1 MHRHIQSLLL
11 IVVACAGLTA
21 AESPKLK
28 VGMIHWIAFSTVN
41 VADAK
46 GFWKEQGLDVQVT
59 NFGSNQE
66 LNAALEGKGIQI
78 AIDMHGSW
86 VGMIQDGIPLTL
98 LAETDWSNGGDKI
111 IAKEGFDP
119 KTIKGKK
126 IGVYLDKPSVTYF
139 LDRWLK
145 TQGLGLAD
153 VEAIEVE
160 PKPMTDN
167 FIAGSFPV
175 IVNYDPEAIRAERE
189 GKGQVV
195 ATSKTFPG
203 VIPEGFVART
213 DVLAGIP
220 LETQIKFFK
229 GVVKAAAWIKD
240 DANRAEWYKILNAK
254 TFEGESPYSDADL
267 KQMSEAVTIHDETT
281 SLERNRDGGG
291 LQQYLD
297 DLAAFLKAQS
307 KLKKPFGAK
316 DLVDNRAILAALKH

>member
-1 MHRHIQSLLL
+1 MHRCLFLLILLL
-11 IVVACAGLTA
+11 ASAGANA
-21 AESPKLK
+21 AEQPTLK

-41 VADAK
+41 VAEAK
-46 GFWKEQGLDVQVT
+46 GFWKEQGLDVQVV

-66 LNAALEGKGIQI
+66 LNAALEGKGIQL
-78 AIDMHGSW
+78 AIDMAGSW
-86 VGMIQDGIPLTL
+86 VGMLQDGVPLTL

-111 IAKEGFDP
+111 IAKPGFDP
-119 KTIKGKK
+119 KTLKGKK
-126 IGVYLDKPSVTYF
+126 IGVYLDKPSVTFF

-203 VIPEGFVART
+203 IIPEGFVART
-213 DVLAGIP
+213 DVLAGIS

-229 GVVKAAAWIKD
+229 GVVKAAAWIKN

-254 TFEGESPYSDADL
+254 TFEGEPPYSDADL
-267 KQMSEAVTIHDETT
+267 KQMAEAVTIHDEAT

-291 LQQYLD
+291 LQTYLNEVAD
-297 DLAAFLKAQS
+297 FLKVQN
-307 KLKKPFGAK
+307 KLKKPFVAK
-316 DLVDNRAILAALKH
+316 DIVDNRAILAALQP

>member
-1 MHRHIQSLLL
+1 MHTFARITTTIILAGSASL
-11 IVVACAGLTA
+11 AA
-21 AESPKLK
+21 AENLK

-41 VADAK
+41 VAETK
-46 GFWKEQGLDVQVT
+46 GFWKEQGLEVHVT

-66 LNAALEGKGIQI
+66 LNAALEGKGIQF

-86 VGMIQDGIPLTL
+86 VGMIQDGVPLTL

-111 IAKEGFDP
+111 IAKPGFDP
-119 KTIKGKK
+119 KSLKGKK
-126 IGVYLDKPSVTYF
+126 IGVYLDKPSVTFF

-145 TQGLGLAD
+145 TQGLGMTD
-153 VEAIEVE
+153 VETVEVE

-203 VIPEGFVART
+203 VIPEGFVARS

-220 LETQIKFFK
+220 LATQVKFFK
-229 GVVKAAAWIKD
+229 GLIKAAAWIKD
-240 DANRAEWYKILNAK
+240 DGNRAEWNKILNAK
-254 TFEGESPYSDADL
+254 TFEGESPYSDKDLAQMAD
-267 KQMSEAVTIHDETT
+267 AVTIHDPATL
-281 SLERNRDGGG
+281 LERNRDAGG
-291 LQQYLD
+291 LQTYL
-297 DLAAFLKAQS
+297 AEVGAFLKAQG
-307 KLKKPFGAK
+307 KLKKPFSPQ
-316 DLVDNRAILAALKH
+316 DIFDNRAILEALKP

>member
-1 MHRHIQSLLL
+1 MHTFARITTTIILAGSASL
-11 IVVACAGLTA
+11 AA
-21 AESPKLK
+21 AENLN

-41 VADAK
+41 VAETK
-46 GFWKEQGLDVQVT
+46 GFWKEQGLEVQVT

-66 LNAALEGKGIQI
+66 LNAALEGKGIQF

-86 VGMIQDGIPLTL
+86 VGMIQDGVPLTL

-111 IAKEGFDP
+111 IAKPGFDP
-119 KTIKGKK
+119 KSLKGKK
-126 IGVYLDKPSVTYF
+126 IGVYLDKPSVTFF

-145 TQGLGLAD
+145 TQGLGMTD
-153 VEAIEVE
+153 VETVEVE

-203 VIPEGFVART
+203 VIPEGFVARS

-220 LETQIKFFK
+220 LATQVKFFK
-229 GVVKAAAWIKD
+229 GLIKAAAWIKD
-240 DANRAEWYKILNAK
+240 DSNRAEWNKILNAK
-254 TFEGESPYSDADL
+254 TFEGESPYSDKDLAQMAD
-267 KQMSEAVTIHDETT
+267 AVTIHDPATL
-281 SLERNRDGGG
+281 LERNRDAGG
-291 LQQYLD
+291 LPTYL
-297 DLAAFLKAQS
+297 AEVGAFLKAQG
-307 KLKKPFGAK
+307 KLKKPFSPQEIF
-316 DLVDNRAILAALKH
+316 DNRAILEALKP